1 MGAIEGY
8 LLGFANVLTLQNF
21 PAVFIGVVLG
31 LIFGAIPGITTSMGM
46 ALVLPVTFTM
56 PLFPAVGLLLGLYVG
71 GTTSGFIP
79 AILLNIPGTPASI
92 ATTFDGHPM
101 AKRGEASKALGIALL
116 SSFIGGV
123 LSLLVLF
130 TLAPVVASVALRFGP
145 VEFFAIVS
153 LTFVLVASLSG
164 KSLLK
169 GMISAMLGVMLTTIG
184 MAPLDGVLRY
194 TFGFHGL
201 NAGLSLMPVL
211 IGAYAVTEVLNTAEF
226 DVPMAKTGSYKM
238 KGFGLSLL
246 EARSQ
251 IINWLRSAFIGI
263 GVGIL
268 PGIGANVSNLL
279 AHAAAKNQSKTPE
292 KFGTGIKDG
301 VVASETANNAVCGS
315 SMIPVLT
322 LGIPADPGTA
332 MLLAAMTIQG
342 VQAGPLLFERNP
354 ELIYTI
360 FVFMIVAFFIM
371 ISTGYFG
378 MRLFLKV
385 LSVPKHILLP
395 IILAICCVGAFS
407 LNNRLFDIA
416 SIIVI
421 AVLAYGMQKFKYP
434 LAPFILGFILGELFE
449 TSFRRSLMFTRGDMT
464 AFFQHPVFVAA
475 LIIFALVVIFTV
487 KSQVKQSRNK
497 EK

>member
-1 MGAIEGY
+1 MGVLEGY
-8 LLGFANVLTLQNF
+8 LLGFANVFTLQNF
-21 PAVFIGVVLG
+21 PAIFIGVVLG
-31 LIFGAIPGITTSMGM
+31 LMFGAIPGITTSMGM

-56 PLFPAVGLLLGLYVG
+56 PLFPAIGLLLGIYVG

-101 AKRGEASKALGIALL
+101 ARRGEASTALGIALI

-123 LSLLVLF
+123 VSLLVLF
-130 TLAPVVASVALRFGP
+130 TLAPVVAGVALSFGP
-145 VEFFAIVS
+145 VEFFSIVA

-169 GMISAMLGVMLTTIG
+169 GLISAMLGVMLTTIG

-194 TFGFHGL
+194 TFGFHAL
-201 NAGLSLMPVL
+201 NGGLSLMPVL
-211 IGAYAVTEVLNTAEF
+211 IGAYAVTEVLTTAEF
-226 DVPMAKTGSYKM
+226 NVPMAKTGSYKL
-238 KGFGLSLL
+238 KGFGLSLR
-246 EARSQ
+246 EAKSQ
-251 IINWLRSAFIGI
+251 IINWLRSAFIGV

-279 AHAAAKNQSKTPE
+279 AHAAAKAQSKYPE
-292 KFGTGIKDG
+292 KFGTGVKDG
-301 VVASETANNAVCGS
+301 VVAPETANNAVCGS

-332 MLLAAMTIQG
+332 MLLVAMTIHG
-342 VQAGPLLFERNP
+342 IQAGPLLFDRNP

-360 FVFMIVAFFIM
+360 FAFMIVAFFIM
-371 ISTGYFG
+371 ISAGYFG
-378 MRLFLKV
+378 MRMFLKV

-395 IILAICCVGAFS
+395 IILVICCVGAFS
-407 LNNRLFDIA
+407 LNNRLFDVG

-421 AVLAYGMQKFKYP
+421 AVLAYGMSKFKYP
-434 LAPFILGFILGELFE
+434 LAPFILGFILGDLFE
-449 TSFRRSLMFTRGDMT
+449 TSLRRSLMFTRGNMMD
-464 AFFQHPVFVAA
+464 FFQHPVFIVA
-475 LIIFALVVIFTV
+475 LITFVLVVAFTV
-487 KSQVKQSRNK
+487 RSQIKQRKKQS
-497 EK
+497 